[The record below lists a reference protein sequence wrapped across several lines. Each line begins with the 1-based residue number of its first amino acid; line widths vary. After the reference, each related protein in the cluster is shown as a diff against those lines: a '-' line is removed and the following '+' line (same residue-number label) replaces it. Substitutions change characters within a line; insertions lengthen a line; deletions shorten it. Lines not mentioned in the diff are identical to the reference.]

1 MRIVVADEMEL
12 EPFHELSLLGV
23 EVAYR
28 PELEADTLPAAL
40 DDAQVV
46 VVRSTPVT
54 AAAIE
59 RSRQLS
65 LIVSAGVEVSTIDLA
80 AASARG
86 IYVANC
92 RGKHAA
98 AVAELVMALI
108 LSLDRQLVDATIDL
122 RAGRWNQQRY
132 LGAPGIEGRRIGI
145 AGLGAVG
152 QRVLSCARAFGMTPH
167 AWSRS
172 LTPAQAARM
181 GVGYCS
187 SLEELASHV
196 DVLTIHLPLRRDTRL
211 RIGREVLGALPDGA
225 TFIHTAH
232 PEILDYAAL
241 REIAPRKRLRVG
253 LDAYPE
259 EPKIQL
265 ADFVE
270 PAFRDAVV
278 YGTPHVGGST
288 KRAELAV
295 AREACRI
302 VRAFATEGEVPN
314 AVNSCSNTPAR
325 FIVTVRMLD
334 RVGVL
339 ANALNVIK
347 RHGINVEE
355 ITNTVFDGARAGCI
369 KLRVSGRPTEAC
381 LQEISAF
388 DEVLH
393 VEVFQLPNLA

>member
-12 EPFHELSLLGV
+12 EPFLDLPLLGV
-23 EVAYR
+23 EVSHR
-28 PELEADTLPAAL
+28 PELDAATLPEAL
-40 DDAQVV
+40 DDVQVL

-65 LIVSAGVEVSTIDLA
+65 LIVSAGVEVNMIDLE
-80 AASARG
+80 AASDHG
-86 IYVANC
+86 VFVANC
-92 RGKHAA
+92 RGKNAA
-98 AVAELVMALI
+98 AVAELTFALI

-122 RAGRWNQQRY
+122 RAGRWDQQRY

-152 QRVLSCARAFGMTPH
+152 QRVLSCARAFGMAPH

-187 SLEELASHV
+187 SLEELASHS
-196 DVLTIHLPLRRDTRL
+196 DVLTVHLPLRADTRQ
-211 RIGREVLGALPDGA
+211 RIGREVLEALPDGA
-225 TFIHTAH
+225 AFIHTAH

-241 REIAPRKRLRVG
+241 REVGPRKRLRVG
-253 LDAYPE
+253 LDVYPD
-259 EPKIQL
+259 EPK
-265 ADFVE
+265 E
-270 PAFRDAVV
+270 PVSALTEAAFQGGLV
-278 YGTPHVGGST
+278 YGTPHVAGST
-288 KRAELAV
+288 RRADLAV
-295 AREACRI
+295 AREVCRI

-314 AVNSCSNTPAR
+314 AVNSCRNTPAR
-325 FIVTVRMLD
+325 FIVALRMLD

-355 ITNTVFDGARAGCI
+355 ITNTVFDGARAACTR
-369 KLRVSGRPTEAC
+369 LRVSGRPTEAC

-388 DEVLH
+388 AEVLH

>member
-12 EPFHELSLLGV
+12 EPFQDLPLLGV
-23 EVAYR
+23 EVVYR
-28 PELEADTLPAAL
+28 PELEAATLPGAL
-40 DDAQVV
+40 DEAQVL

-65 LIVSAGVEVSTIDLA
+65 LIISAGVEVNMIDLE
-80 AASARG
+80 AASDRG

-92 RGKHAA
+92 RGKNAA
-98 AVAELVMALI
+98 AVAELAFALI
-108 LSLDRQLVDATIDL
+108 LALDRQLVDATLDL
-122 RAGRWNQQRY
+122 RAGRWNQPRY

-152 QRVLSCARAFGMTPH
+152 QRMLSCARAFGMAPH

-187 SLEELASHV
+187 SLEELASHS
-196 DVLTIHLPLRRDTRL
+196 DVLTVHLPLRADTRH
-211 RIGREVLGALPDGA
+211 RIGREVLEALPDGA
-225 TFIHTAH
+225 MLVHTAH

-253 LDAYPE
+253 LDVYGE
-259 EPKIQL
+259 EPRVPV

-270 PAFRDAVV
+270 PAFRNALV
-278 YGTPHVGGST
+278 YGTPHVAGST
-288 KRAELAV
+288 RRAELAV
-295 AREACRI
+295 AREVCRI

-314 AVNSCSNTPAR
+314 ALNSCRNTPAR
-325 FIVTVRMLD
+325 FIIALRMLD

-355 ITNTVFDGARAGCI
+355 ITNTVFDGARAACT

-381 LQEISAF
+381 VQEISAF